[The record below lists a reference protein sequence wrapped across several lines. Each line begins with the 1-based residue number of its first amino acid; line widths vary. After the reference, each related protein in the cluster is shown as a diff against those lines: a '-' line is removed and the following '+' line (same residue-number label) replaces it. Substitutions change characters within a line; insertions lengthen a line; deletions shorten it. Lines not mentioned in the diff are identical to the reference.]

1 MQTSGAHA
9 YLGILCSMQIK
20 LNTAAF
26 RGTAEFS
33 GVLTNNAVRHEI
45 LQAAENRGPVLSLAI
60 KLALVSC

>member
-1 MQTSGAHA
+1 
-9 YLGILCSMQIK
+9 MQIK